1 MKHGKHAEQDL
12 FTNDKVKPSYRRQT
26 DDPAYVGI
34 RYLLSS
40 LNRYF
45 DDPKATVI
53 PDSYKIDE
61 KELRVIAY
69 LRNIVMHTS
78 GLNDEGVREFDR
90 LLPILL
96 TKALTLLN
104 DDETAHDS
112 DSNSLHN
119 RS

>member
-1 MKHGKHAEQDL
+1 M
-12 FTNDKVKPSYRRQT
+12 NS
-26 DDPAYVGI
+26 
-34 RYLLSS
+34 
-40 LNRYF
+40 YF
-45 DDPKATVI
+45 DDPDLTVI

-78 GLNDEGVREFDR
+78 GLNDAGVREFDR